1 MLQNRKHK
9 LGIVSILMAGTLW
22 GSMGIFVRKLA
33 GNGLGP
39 LEIVALRSLGA
50 LFMTGVIL
58 LIYDRKLFR
67 IKMKDIWCFIGTGIL
82 SLTFFNYC
90 YFQTIITTSLA
101 TAAIMLYTAP
111 VFVVLMSF
119 FLFKEKLTGRKC
131 VAMLTA
137 FLGCVLVTGVISSG
151 GMSVSAKGMMFGLG
165 SGIGYALYSIFSRYA
180 LEKGYSSFTISFYTF
195 LFSTVGTFCL
205 VNLQTMT
212 GKLLADSLT
221 EDMIYIFGIA
231 LIATVLPY
239 LFYTYGLESVENG
252 RASIIASIEPV
263 VATLIG
269 VILFHE
275 TLTFSGVL
283 GIVCVL
289 MAIVM
294 LNRTGQ

>member
-1 MLQNRKHK
+1 MLQNRKYK

-33 GNGLGP
+33 GNGLGS

-50 LFMTGVIL
+50 LFMTGAIL
-58 LIYDRKLFR
+58 LIYNRKLFR

-131 VAMLTA
+131 AAMMTA
-137 FLGCVLVTGVISSG
+137 FLGCGLVTGAISLG

-195 LFSTVGTFCL
+195 LFSTVGTFFL
-205 VNLQTMT
+205 VDLQTMT
-212 GKLLADSLT
+212 GKLLADSLM
-221 EDMIYIFGIA
+221 EDLIYIFGIA

-239 LFYTYGLESVENG
+239 LFYTYGLKSVENG

-263 VATLIG
+263 VATLVGI
-269 VILFHE
+269 ILFHE
-275 TLTFSGVL
+275 TLTISGVL
-283 GIVCVL
+283 GIFCVL
-289 MAIVM
+289 TAIVM
-294 LNRTGQ
+294 LNRTG

>member
-1 MLQNRKHK
+1 MLQNRKYK

-22 GSMGIFVRKLA
+22 GSMGVFVRKLA

-39 LEIVALRSLGA
+39 LGIVALRSLGA
-50 LFMTGVIL
+50 LFMTGAIL
-58 LIYDRKLFR
+58 LIYNRKLFR

-131 VAMLTA
+131 AAMLTA
-137 FLGCVLVTGVISSG
+137 FLGCGLVTGAISLG

-195 LFSTVGTFCL
+195 LFSTVGTFFL
-205 VNLQTMT
+205 VDLQTMT
-212 GKLLADSLT
+212 GKLLADSLM
-221 EDMIYIFGIA
+221 EDLIYIFGIA

-239 LFYTYGLESVENG
+239 LFYTYGLKSVENG

-263 VATLIG
+263 VATLVGI
-269 VILFHE
+269 ILFHE
-275 TLTFSGVL
+275 TLTISGVL
-283 GIVCVL
+283 GIFCVL
-289 MAIVM
+289 TAIVM
-294 LNRTGQ
+294 LNRTG